1 MSFRDDYAAA
11 LRDEQQAKDTVNE
24 ARRAHKATKERL
36 AQLRKYAEEF
46 EVNLDGDKSASTEGD
61 GDKSA
66 STEGDSDT
74 PENGDGDTPE
84 STEGSKPKRH
94 LEVVPDSPFSRTRNH
109 LMCVRP
115 RGVTTYSRHV

>member
-66 STEGDSDT
+66 STEGDGDKSASTEGDSDT

-94 LEVVPDSPFSRTRNH
+94 LEVVPD
-109 LMCVRP
+109 
-115 RGVTTYSRHV
+115 

>member
-36 AQLRKYAEEF
+36 AQLRKYAKEF
-46 EVNLDGDKSASTEGD
+46 EVNLD

-94 LEVVPDSPFSRTRNH
+94 LEVVPD
-109 LMCVRP
+109 
-115 RGVTTYSRHV
+115 

>member
-46 EVNLDGDKSASTEGD
+46 EVNLDGDKSASTEGG

-94 LEVVPDSPFSRTRNH
+94 LEVVPD
-109 LMCVRP
+109 
-115 RGVTTYSRHV
+115 

>member
-1 MSFRDDYAAA
+1 M
-11 LRDEQQAKDTVNE
+11 
-24 ARRAHKATKERL
+24 
-36 AQLRKYAEEF
+36 RKYAEEF

-94 LEVVPDSPFSRTRNH
+94 LEVVPD
-109 LMCVRP
+109 
-115 RGVTTYSRHV
+115 

>member
-1 MSFRDDYAAA
+1 MLRSVGVGDYVSVGKT
-11 LRDEQQAKDTVNE
+11 LV
-24 ARRAHKATKERL
+24 
-36 AQLRKYAEEF
+36 
-46 EVNLDGDKSASTEGD
+46 SASTMETDLRTFD

-94 LEVVPDSPFSRTRNH
+94 LEVVPD
-109 LMCVRP
+109 
-115 RGVTTYSRHV
+115 

>member
-1 MSFRDDYAAA
+1 M
-11 LRDEQQAKDTVNE
+11 
-24 ARRAHKATKERL
+24 
-36 AQLRKYAEEF
+36 RKYAEEF
-46 EVNLDGDKSASTEGD
+46 EVNLD

-94 LEVVPDSPFSRTRNH
+94 LEVVPD
-109 LMCVRP
+109 
-115 RGVTTYSRHV
+115 